1 MLIPDCFMKPT
12 TFYLIRHGETEWNRA
27 GRWQG
32 MADVPLSDLGRA
44 QAEALAQRLANECFT
59 VDHTY
64 SSDLLRAWDTAQ
76 IVAQRLGLAVQPL
89 PDLREIDVGAWS
101 GLTRAEIVER
111 WPGAFVTRH
120 SAPDGE
126 NREAFW
132 QRVAD
137 AVLRLAEQ
145 HTGERVLLV
154 THGGVIRGLL
164 SQILTWQHEPDIHI
178 PPISNTSITEVQ
190 LHDGRWHIT
199 RISDGAHLG
208 SDLVQDV
215 MAPRNESMLPAP

>member
-1 MLIPDCFMKPT
+1 MKST
-12 TFYLIRHGETEWNRA
+12 TFYLIRHGETDWNRA

-32 MADVPLSDLGRA
+32 LADVPLSALGHA
-44 QAEALAQRLANECFT
+44 QAAALAQRLANERFT

-76 IVAQRLGLAVQPL
+76 IVAQRLGLVVQPL
-89 PDLREIDVGAWS
+89 PVLREIDVGAWS
-101 GLTRAEIVER
+101 GLTRPEIMER
-111 WPGAFVTRH
+111 WPDAFVTLH

-126 NREAFW
+126 DRAAFW
-132 QRVAD
+132 QRVAE
-137 AVLRLAEQ
+137 AVLWLAEQ
-145 HTGERVLLV
+145 HNGQRVLLV

-164 SQILTWQHEPDIHI
+164 SQILAWQGESDVHI

-190 LHDGRWHIT
+190 LHDGRWHIA
-199 RISDGAHLG
+199 RISDAAHLG